1 MSLTAED
8 KRISR
13 LLEESEVA
21 AYGLKPE
28 HGAHGMAMAMLVTCT
43 VVAAFCAGFIAGII
57 W

>member
-1 MSLTAED
+1 MALTAED
-8 KRISR
+8 RRIQR
-13 LLEESEVA
+13 MLEESEVA

-43 VVAAFCAGFIAGII
+43 VVAAFFAGFIVGIT